1 MKLFYCLIL
10 LLVAK
15 ISNAQLYS
23 LKQFNEVDIFLEN
36 NNDTLYIV
44 NFWATWC
51 KPCIEELP
59 YFEKLNADF
68 TGKPVKIILLS
79 LDTEKQ
85 WASNLVPF
93 LKNKNVTS
101 TVWVMPN
108 KKPIDWI
115 DQVNPLWQG
124 SIPATFIFNNNKNIS
139 IFEEHPFTYEEL
151 TSLLNKNNY
160 FTN

>member
-1 MKLFYCLIL
+1 ML
-10 LLVAK
+10 LLMAK
-15 ISNAQLYS
+15 ISYTQSYA
-23 LKQFNEVDIFLEN
+23 LKQYDAVEIFLGN
-36 NNDTLYIV
+36 NNDTLYII

-59 YFEKLNADF
+59 YFEKINSDYS
-68 TGKPVKIILLS
+68 GKPVKIILLS

-85 WASNLVPF
+85 WESSLVPF
-93 LKNKNVTS
+93 LKNKNIKS

-115 DQVNPLWQG
+115 DRINPLWQG
-124 SIPATFIFNNNKNIS
+124 SIPATFIFNNKKNIG
-139 IFEEHPFTYEEL
+139 IFEERPFTYEEL
-151 TSLLNKNNY
+151 TALLNQNNY